1 MIALSHSFSGKPRQ
15 ASMAAYRQLLA
26 ENHVEEILQDVKQNK
41 TLDRKKELPVWL
53 PLAASFK
60 NGTRKAE
67 DAVPSGLFFLD
78 IDEKGLTEALWNKVR
93 EERLIQEFRIVY
105 FAESAGGGTHI
116 WAWRTPG
123 LSIEENIQRLASR
136 LGVSYDSHVTDLA
149 RCCFMVSEQYV
160 RLLDPVVFE
169 PLTEEQRQLYSAS
182 RMIAQ
187 KEEDLNALAQNA
199 LVQNALVQNELVQNA
214 LVQTTPTPPN
224 LGGEEDTP
232 AAESAP
238 TVVMVSPPELG
249 GARGGLNNSHSCT
262 YKDIPYSQIVQA
274 LLWKLGYGDAP
285 AEGERNTALYTMS
298 RYLRFICDFDEQKL
312 FAIIPHWGLPE
323 HEVISTIKSAV
334 ASVRPTDM
342 PSQMKEV
349 LSSLGAAMEV
359 ETEKAED
366 SPIPTVGNELPGILQ
381 DLADHAPGE
390 FKEATLIAAMP
401 MLGTLATGIRARYND
416 GKINSASFIV
426 DIEAP
431 QATGKSFVDD
441 EFALL
446 MDPIIKQDEV
456 EWQKEIAYSLAK
468 KDGQDV
474 ENPCSQIRILE
485 PNIGVSA
492 FLERALYA
500 KGKHLFTYAPEI
512 ETVLKN
518 NKGGAWTEKN
528 DLFRLAYDNKP
539 WGQHRISKDSFSG
552 KVTLYYNMVMCGTPN
567 KCRAFFADAESGL
580 VSRVT
585 PVVLPDMV
593 GAKMPKFKP
602 WTKDEEERVKRQCLC
617 LMDEEGEVD
626 LPLINKALEEW
637 DEEKRQEYL
646 QTLRYSLDVLRRRA
660 ALNGFRA
667 GIIAYLLEGRQE
679 TERAIKF
686 ARWYAERCLHY
697 QLQLYGDKID
707 ALHNG
712 PSPQA
717 SKGNV
722 RYLDALPREFTK
734 EDLVTLRL
742 ANNESPVVKTI
753 TWRWVKEGKIEKI
766 DTNLWRKIG

>member
-1 MIALSHSFSGKPRQ
+1 MANSFSGKPRK

-26 ENHVEEILQDVKQNK
+26 KNHVEEILTDVKQNNN
-41 TLDRKKELPVWL
+41 LDRKKELPVWL
-53 PLAASFK
+53 PLAECFN

-67 DAVPSGLFFLD
+67 DAEASGLYFLD
-78 IDEKGLTEALWNKVR
+78 IDEKGLTDALWKKVR
-93 EERLIQEFRIVY
+93 EENLIEAFRIVY

-123 LSIEENIQRLASR
+123 LSIEEDIQKLASR

-160 RLLDPVVFE
+160 KLLNPIVFE
-169 PLTEEQRQLYSAS
+169 PLTEEQKKLYVQPVVAKV
-182 RMIAQ
+182 AQ
-187 KEEDLNALAQNA
+187 TSVNEECSMVN
-199 LVQNALVQNELVQNA
+199 
-214 LVQTTPTPPN
+214 
-224 LGGEEDTP
+224 GEC
-232 AAESAP
+232 S
-238 TVVMVSPPELG
+238 M
-249 GARGGLNNSHSCT
+249 T
-262 YKDIPYSQIVQA
+262 YKGIAYEKIVQS

-285 AEGERNTALYTMS
+285 AEGERNMALYTMS
-298 RYLRFICDFDEQKL
+298 RYLRFICDFNEQKL
-312 FAIIPHWGLPE
+312 FQILPHWGLSD
-323 HEVISTIKSAV
+323 HEVLSTIKSAV
-334 ASVRPTDM
+334 GSTRPSEM

-349 LSSLGAAMEV
+349 LASLGAAQETSSESVDDAIVTPV
-359 ETEKAED
+359 E
-366 SPIPTVGNELPGILQ
+366 NELPGLLQ
-381 DLADHAPGE
+381 DLSDHAPEE

-401 MLGTLATGIRARYND
+401 MLGTLATGIRAKYRD
-416 GKINSASFIV
+416 GKLNSPSFIV

-431 QATGKSFVDD
+431 QATGKSFVDN
-441 EFALL
+441 EFELL

-468 KDGQDV
+468 KNGEEV

-593 GAKMPKFKP
+593 GAKMPKFKM
-602 WTKDEEERVKRQCLC
+602 WTKDEEEKVKRMCLC
-617 LMDEEGEVD
+617 LMDEEGEVE
-626 LPLINKALEEW
+626 LPLINKAIEDW
-637 DEEKRQEYL
+637 DEGKRQEYL

-667 GIIAYLLEGRQE
+667 GIIAYLLEGHKE

-686 ARWYAERCLHY
+686 ALWYAERCLHY
-697 QLQLYGDKID
+697 QLQIYGDKID

-712 PSPQA
+712 TLSIQA
-717 SKGNV
+717 SKGNI
-722 RYLDALPREFTK
+722 RYLDALPKEFTK
-734 EDLVTLRL
+734 EDFVNLRL
-742 ANNESPVVKTI
+742 GNGESPVVKTI
-753 TWRWVKEGKIEKI
+753 IYRWVKEGKIKKT
-766 DTNLWRKIG
+766 DTNLWQKC

>member
-1 MIALSHSFSGKPRQ
+1 MIQLSNSYSGKPRK

-26 ENHVEEILQDVKQNK
+26 ENHVEDILQDVKQNK
-41 TLDRKKELPVWL
+41 NLSRKKELPVWL
-53 PLAASFK
+53 PLAASFN

-67 DAVPSGLFFLD
+67 DAVPSGLYFLD
-78 IDEKGLTEALWNKVR
+78 IDEKGLTEQLWKKVHD
-93 EERLIQEFRIVY
+93 ENLIEAFRIVY

-123 LSIEENIQRLASR
+123 LSIEEDIQRLASR
-136 LGVSYDSHVTDLA
+136 LGVGYDSHVTDLA

-160 RLLDPVVFE
+160 KLLDTSVFE
-169 PLTEEQRQLYSAS
+169 AS
-182 RMIAQ
+182 PSQADDM
-187 KEEDLNALAQNA
+187 D
-199 LVQNALVQNELVQNA
+199 
-214 LVQTTPTPPN
+214 
-224 LGGEEDTP
+224 
-232 AAESAP
+232 AESS
-238 TVVMVSPPELG
+238 VSISTSPLSEGLG
-249 GARGGLNNSHSCT
+249 EAFSGTFHG
-262 YKDIPYSQIVQA
+262 IPYAQIVQA

-285 AEGERNTALYTMS
+285 AEGERNTALYTLS

-312 FAIIPHWGLPE
+312 FAILPHWGLSD
-323 HEVISTIKSAV
+323 HEVLSTIKSAV
-334 ASVRPTDM
+334 GSVRPAGI
-342 PSQMKEV
+342 PSQMQEV
-349 LSSLGAAMEV
+349 LTSLGAAMKVEV
-359 ETEKAED
+359 EKAEESIIAPVD
-366 SPIPTVGNELPGILQ
+366 DALPGILQ
-381 DLADHAPGE
+381 DLAEHAPEE

-401 MLGTLATGIRARYND
+401 MLGTLATGIRAKYRD
-416 GKINSASFIV
+416 GKMNSASFIV

-431 QATGKSFVDD
+431 QATGKSFVDS
-441 EFALL
+441 EFELL

-456 EWQKEIAYSLAK
+456 EWQKEMAYSLAK
-468 KDGQDV
+468 KNGEEAQ
-474 ENPCSQIRILE
+474 NPCSQIRIIE

-512 ETVLKN
+512 ETVQKN
-518 NKGGAWTEKN
+518 NRGGAWTEKN

-593 GAKMPKFKP
+593 GARMPEFKV

-617 LMDEEGEVD
+617 LMDEEGEVS
-626 LPLINKALEEW
+626 LPLINKAIAEW
-637 DEEKRQEYL
+637 DESKRQEYL

-686 ARWYAERCLHY
+686 AVWYAERCLHY
-697 QLQLYGDKID
+697 QLQIYGDKID

-712 PSPQA
+712 TLSPQA
-717 SKGNV
+717 SKGNM
-722 RYLDALPREFTK
+722 RYLDALPKEFTK
-734 EDLVTLRL
+734 EDLVNLRL

-753 TWRWVKEGKIEKI
+753 IYRWVKEGLIVKI
-766 DTNLWRKIG
+766 DTNLWQKTVG

>member
-1 MIALSHSFSGKPRQ
+1 MISVANSFSGKPRQ

-41 TLDRKKELPVWL
+41 NLDRKKELPVWL
-53 PLAASFK
+53 PLAECFN

-78 IDEKGLTEALWNKVR
+78 IDEKGLTEQLWQKVQD
-93 EERLIQEFRIVY
+93 ENLIEEFRIVY

-123 LSIEENIQRLASR
+123 ISIEEDIQKLASR

-160 RLLDPVVFE
+160 KLLDPIVFE
-169 PLTEEQRQLYSAS
+169 ASPNPL
-182 RMIAQ
+182 Q
-187 KEEDLNALAQNA
+187 KEGANKEADHPLLLEGA
-199 LVQNALVQNELVQNA
+199 
-214 LVQTTPTPPN
+214 
-224 LGGEEDTP
+224 GGG
-232 AAESAP
+232 S
-238 TVVMVSPPELG
+238 
-249 GARGGLNNSHSCT
+249 
-262 YKDIPYSQIVQA
+262 YKDIPYEKIVQA

-312 FAIIPHWGLPE
+312 FTILPHWGLSD
-323 HEVISTIKSAV
+323 HEVITTIKSAV
-334 ASVRPTDM
+334 SSVRPAGI
-342 PSQMKEV
+342 PSQMNEV
-349 LSSLGAAMEV
+349 LSTLGAAIEAGT
-359 ETEKAED
+359 ETTDD
-366 SPIPTVGNELPGILQ
+366 SLITPVDAELPGILQ
-381 DLADHAPGE
+381 DLSDHAPEE
-390 FKEATLIAAMP
+390 FREATLMAAMP
-401 MLGTLATGIRARYND
+401 MLGTLATGIRAKYRD
-416 GKINSASFIV
+416 GKLNSASFIV

-431 QATGKSFVDD
+431 QATGKSFVDS
-441 EFALL
+441 EFELL

-474 ENPCSQIRILE
+474 ENPCSQIRIIE

-593 GAKMPKFKP
+593 GAKMPQFKA
-602 WTKDEEERVKRQCLC
+602 WSQEDEEKVKRQCLC

-626 LPLINKALEEW
+626 LPLINKAIEEW
-637 DEEKRQEYL
+637 DEGKRQEYL
-646 QTLRYSLDVLRRRA
+646 QTLRYSLDVFRRRA

-686 ARWYAERCLHY
+686 AIWYAERCLHY
-697 QLQLYGDKID
+697 QLQIYGDKID

-712 PSPQA
+712 TLSTQA
-717 SKGNV
+717 SKGNI
-722 RYLDALPREFTK
+722 RYLDALPKEFTK
-734 EDLVTLRL
+734 EDLVNLRL

-753 TWRWVKEGKIEKI
+753 IYRWMKENLIVKIN
-766 DTNLWRKIG
+766 TNLWQKIQ

>member
-1 MIALSHSFSGKPRQ
+1 MVQIATSFSGKPRQ

-41 TLDRKKELPVWL
+41 NLDRKKELPVWL

-93 EERLIQEFRIVY
+93 EENLIQEFRIVY

-123 LSIEENIQRLASR
+123 LSIEEDIQRLASR

-160 RLLDPVVFE
+160 KLLDPVVFM
-169 PLTEEQRQLYSAS
+169 TS
-182 RMIAQ
+182 
-187 KEEDLNALAQNA
+187 
-199 LVQNALVQNELVQNA
+199 
-214 LVQTTPTPPN
+214 PN
-224 LGGEEDTP
+224 PSEGGECLPESVEHTELFLP
-232 AAESAP
+232 ARPSSPLGRSGE
-238 TVVMVSPPELG
+238 VSGRSGEV
-249 GARGGLNNSHSCT
+249 

-312 FAIIPHWGLPE
+312 FAIVPHWGLSD

-334 ASVRPTDM
+334 SSVRPTDM

-349 LSSLGAAMEV
+349 LSSLGAAKEV

-366 SPIPTVGNELPGILQ
+366 SPIPPVDNELPGILQ
-381 DLADHAPGE
+381 DLADHAPEE

-456 EWQKEIAYSLAK
+456 EWQKEIAYSLTK
-468 KDGQDV
+468 KNGKEV

-585 PVVLPDMV
+585 PVVLPDMM

-602 WTKDEEERVKRQCLC
+602 WTKEDEERVKRQCLC

-667 GIIAYLLEGRQE
+667 GMIAYLLEGRQE

-712 PSPQA
+712 ALSTQA
-717 SKGNV
+717 AKGNI
-722 RYLDALPREFTK
+722 RYLDALPKEFTK
-734 EDLVTLRL
+734 EDLVALRL
-742 ANNESPVVKTI
+742 ANNESPIVKTI
-753 TWRWVKEGKIEKI
+753 ICRWVKEGLIEKI
-766 DTNLWRKIG
+766 GTNLWRKIG

>member
-1 MIALSHSFSGKPRQ
+1 MIMLASSFSGKPRQ

-26 ENHVEEILQDVKQNK
+26 ENHVEEVLQDVKQNNN
-41 TLDRKKELPVWL
+41 LDRKKSLPVWL
-53 PLAASFK
+53 PLAECFI

-67 DAVPSGLFFLD
+67 DAQPSGLYFLD
-78 IDEKGLTEALWNKVR
+78 IDEKGLTEALWKKVQ
-93 EERLIQEFRIVY
+93 EENLIEEFRIVY

-123 LSIEENIQRLASR
+123 ISIEEDIQKLASR

-160 RLLDPVVFE
+160 KLLDPVVFE
-169 PLTEEQRQLYSAS
+169 PLSEEQKKLY
-182 RMIAQ
+182 AQ
-187 KEEDLNALAQNA
+187 PIINKVERKEECSMVRSAL
-199 LVQNALVQNELVQNA
+199 
-214 LVQTTPTPPN
+214 P
-224 LGGEEDTP
+224 LGSSKNGEC
-232 AAESAP
+232 S
-238 TVVMVSPPELG
+238 MS
-249 GARGGLNNSHSCT
+249 
-262 YKDIPYSQIVQA
+262 YKGIPYEKIVQA

-285 AEGERNTALYTMS
+285 AEGERNMALYTMS
-298 RYLRFICDFDEQKL
+298 RYMRFVCDFDEQKL
-312 FAIIPHWGLPE
+312 FQILPHWGLSD
-323 HEVISTIKSAV
+323 HEVIATIKSAV
-334 ASVRPTDM
+334 GSTRPAEM

-349 LSSLGAAMEV
+349 LTFLGAAGENA
-359 ETEKAED
+359 TED
-366 SPIPTVGNELPGILQ
+366 SDEALAPPVNQELPGILQ
-381 DLADHAPGE
+381 TLSDHAPEE

-401 MLGTLATGIRARYND
+401 MLGTLATGIRARYRD
-416 GKINSASFIV
+416 GKLNSPSFIV

-441 EFALL
+441 EFELL

-456 EWQKEIAYSLAK
+456 EWQKEIEYSLAN

-474 ENPCSQIRILE
+474 ENPCSNIRIIE

-585 PVVLPDMV
+585 PVVLPDMT
-593 GAKMPKFKP
+593 GAKMPEFKA
-602 WTKDEEERVKRQCLC
+602 WTKEEEEQVKRQCLC
-617 LMDEEGEVD
+617 LMDEEGEVS
-626 LPLINKALEEW
+626 LPLINKAIEEW
-637 DEEKRQEYL
+637 DEGKRQEYL

-686 ARWYAERCLHY
+686 ALWYAERCLHY
-697 QLQLYGDKID
+697 QLQIYGDKID
-707 ALHNG
+707 ALNNKL
-712 PSPQA
+712 SPQA
-717 SKGNV
+717 AKGNF
-722 RYLDALPREFTK
+722 RYLEALPKEFTK
-734 EDLVTLRL
+734 EDLVNLRL

-753 TWRWVKEGKIEKI
+753 IYRWVKEQMVEKI
-766 DTNLWRKIG
+766 GTNLWRKI

>member
-1 MIALSHSFSGKPRQ
+1 MIQLAHLFSGKPRK
-15 ASMAAYRQLLA
+15 ASIAAYRQLLA
-26 ENHVEEILQDVKQNK
+26 KNHVDEILLDVKQNK
-41 TLDRKKELPVWL
+41 NLDRKKELPVWL
-53 PLAASFK
+53 PLAECFN

-78 IDEKGLTEALWNKVR
+78 IDEKGLTDQLWQKVQD
-93 EERLIQEFRIVY
+93 ENLIEEFRIVY

-116 WAWRTPG
+116 WAWQTPG
-123 LSIEENIQRLASR
+123 LSIEEDIQKLASR

-160 RLLDPVVFE
+160 KLLDPVVFE
-169 PLTEEQRQLYSAS
+169 PLTEEQKKMYATEVAVGGDLKSPTQNS
-182 RMIAQ
+182 RITNSSKQ
-187 KEEDLNALAQNA
+187 ESSPLTTNPSPLN
-199 LVQNALVQNELVQNA
+199 
-214 LVQTTPTPPN
+214 
-224 LGGEEDTP
+224 
-232 AAESAP
+232 
-238 TVVMVSPPELG
+238 
-249 GARGGLNNSHSCT
+249 
-262 YKDIPYSQIVQA
+262 YKGIPYENIVQA

-285 AEGERNTALYTMS
+285 AQGERNMALYTMS
-298 RYLRFICDFDEQKL
+298 RYMRFICDFDEQRL
-312 FAIIPHWGLPE
+312 FTILPHWGLSD
-323 HEVISTIKSAV
+323 HEVLSTIKSAV
-334 ASVRPTDM
+334 GSTRPAGI
-342 PSQMKEV
+342 PSMMNEV
-349 LSSLGAAMEV
+349 LSSLGAAIETGTETIDDSMVSPV
-359 ETEKAED
+359 EA
-366 SPIPTVGNELPGILQ
+366 ELPGILQ
-381 DLADHAPGE
+381 DLSDHAPEE
-390 FKEATLIAAMP
+390 FREATLMAAMP
-401 MLGTLATGIRARYND
+401 MLGTLATSIRAKYRD
-416 GKINSASFIV
+416 GKLNSPSFIV

-431 QATGKSFVDD
+431 QATGKSFVDA
-441 EFALL
+441 EFELL

-456 EWQKEIAYSLAK
+456 EWQKEIEYSLAK
-468 KDGQDV
+468 KDGQEV
-474 ENPCSQIRILE
+474 ENPCAQIRIIE

-593 GAKMPKFKP
+593 GARMPQFKA
-602 WTKDEEERVKRQCLC
+602 WSQEDEEKVKRQCLC

-626 LPLINKALEEW
+626 LPLINKAIEEW
-637 DEEKRQEYL
+637 DEGKRQEYL

-686 ARWYAERCLHY
+686 AVWYAERCLHY
-697 QLQLYGDKID
+697 QLLLYGAKID
-707 ALHNG
+707 ALHDNAV
-712 PSPQA
+712 SPQV
-717 SKGNV
+717 SKGNI
-722 RYLDALPREFTK
+722 RYLDALPKEFTK
-734 EDLVTLRL
+734 EDLVNLRL

-753 TWRWVKEGKIEKI
+753 ICRWVKEGLIVKIGA
-766 DTNLWRKIG
+766 NLWQKIQ

>member
-1 MIALSHSFSGKPRQ
+1 MVQMSNSFSGKPRK

-26 ENHVEEILQDVKQNK
+26 ENHVEEILTDVKQNK
-41 TLDRKKELPVWL
+41 NLDRKKELPVWL
-53 PLAASFK
+53 PLAQSFN

-78 IDEKGLTEALWNKVR
+78 IDEKGLTEQLWQKVQD
-93 EERLIQEFRIVY
+93 ENLIQEFRIVY

-123 LSIEENIQRLASR
+123 LSIEENIQKLASR

-160 RLLDPVVFE
+160 KLLDPVVFE
-169 PLTEEQRQLYSAS
+169 PLADEQQKLYA
-182 RMIAQ
+182 
-187 KEEDLNALAQNA
+187 NG
-199 LVQNALVQNELVQNA
+199 EL
-214 LVQTTPTPPN
+214 
-224 LGGEEDTP
+224 
-232 AAESAP
+232 AAEKSQLSIINSPLGSAASLREEFS
-238 TVVMVSPPELG
+238 T
-249 GARGGLNNSHSCT
+249 LN
-262 YKDIPYSQIVQA
+262 YKGIPYEKIVQSM
-274 LLWKLGYGDAP
+274 LWKLGYGDAP
-285 AEGERNTALYTMS
+285 AEGERNMALYTMC

-312 FAIIPHWGLPE
+312 FAILPHWGLSD
-323 HEVISTIKSAV
+323 HEVMSTIKSAV
-334 ASVRPTDM
+334 GSTRPAGI
-342 PSQMKEV
+342 PSQMNEV
-349 LSSLGAAMEV
+349 LSMLGAATEAGSETADDSLVVPV
-359 ETEKAED
+359 EK
-366 SPIPTVGNELPGILQ
+366 ELPGILQ
-381 DLADHAPGE
+381 DLSDHAPEE

-401 MLGTLATGIRARYND
+401 MLGTLATGIRAKYRD
-416 GKINSASFIV
+416 GKLNSPSFIV

-431 QATGKSFVDD
+431 QATGKSFVDN
-441 EFALL
+441 EFELL

-456 EWQKEIAYSLAK
+456 EWQKEIEYSLAK
-468 KDGQDV
+468 KDGQEV

-585 PVVLPDMV
+585 PVILPDMV
-593 GAKMPKFKP
+593 GAKMPQFKV
-602 WTKDEEERVKRQCLC
+602 WSQDEIEKVKRQCLC
-617 LMDEEGEVD
+617 LMDEEGEVS
-626 LPLINKALEEW
+626 LPLINKAIEEW
-637 DEEKRQEYL
+637 DESKRQEYL
-646 QTLRYSLDVLRRRA
+646 QTLRYSIDVFRRRA

-686 ARWYAERCLHY
+686 AVWYAERCFQY
-697 QLQLYGDKID
+697 QLQIYGNKVD
-707 ALHNG
+707 ALHDG
-712 PSPQA
+712 ALSPQA
-717 SKGNV
+717 SKGNI
-722 RYLDALPREFTK
+722 RYLDLLPKEFTK
-734 EDLVTLRL
+734 EDLVNLRL
-742 ANNESPVVKTI
+742 ANHESPVVKTI
-753 TWRWVKEGKIEKI
+753 ICRWVKEDLIKKI
-766 DTNLWRKIG
+766 DSNLWQKLQ

>member
-1 MIALSHSFSGKPRQ
+1 MVCMSNSFSGKPRQ

-26 ENHVEEILQDVKQNK
+26 ENHVEEILTDVKQNK
-41 TLDRKKELPVWL
+41 NLDRKKELPVWL
-53 PLAASFK
+53 PLAECFI
-60 NGTRKAE
+60 NGARKAE
-67 DAVPSGLFFLD
+67 DAVASGLYFLD
-78 IDEKGLTEALWNKVR
+78 IDEKGLTEQLWNKVR
-93 EERLIQEFRIVY
+93 EENLIEEFRIVY

-123 LSIEENIQRLASR
+123 LSIEEDIQKLASR
-136 LGVSYDSHVTDLA
+136 LDVSYDSHVTDLA

-160 RLLDPVVFE
+160 KLLDPVVFE
-169 PLTEEQRQLYSAS
+169 PLTEEQKKLYATNAPVPVPAKAE
-182 RMIAQ
+182 MENNPNYKGIAYE
-187 KEEDLNALAQNA
+187 K
-199 LVQNALVQNELVQNA
+199 
-214 LVQTTPTPPN
+214 
-224 LGGEEDTP
+224 
-232 AAESAP
+232 
-238 TVVMVSPPELG
+238 
-249 GARGGLNNSHSCT
+249 
-262 YKDIPYSQIVQA
+262 IVQA

-285 AEGERNTALYTMS
+285 ADGERNTALYTMS
-298 RYLRFICDFDEQKL
+298 RYLRFICDFNEQKL
-312 FAIIPHWGLPE
+312 FQILPHWGLSD

-334 ASVRPTDM
+334 GSIRPTDM

-349 LSSLGAAMEV
+349 LASLGAAMESAV
-359 ETEKAED
+359 EDADESLVAPVD
-366 SPIPTVGNELPGILQ
+366 NELPGILQ
-381 DLADHAPGE
+381 DLADHAPEE

-401 MLGTLATGIRARYND
+401 MLGTLATGIRARYRD
-416 GKINSASFIV
+416 GKMNSTSFIV

-431 QATGKSFVDD
+431 QATGKSFVDN
-441 EFALL
+441 EFELL

-468 KDGQDV
+468 KDGQEV
-474 ENPCSQIRILE
+474 QNPCAQIRILE

-593 GAKMPKFKP
+593 GAKMPEFKP
-602 WTKDEEERVKRQCLC
+602 WTKDEEEKVKRQCLC

-626 LPLINKALEEW
+626 LPLINKAIEEW
-637 DEEKRQEYL
+637 DESKRQEYL

-667 GIIAYLLEGRQE
+667 GLIAYLLEGRQE

-686 ARWYAERCLHY
+686 ALWYAERCLYY
-697 QLQLYGDKID
+697 QLQIYGNKID

-712 PSPQA
+712 QLSPQA
-717 SKGNV
+717 SKGNI
-722 RYLDALPREFTK
+722 RYLDALPEEFTK

-742 ANNESPVVKTI
+742 SNNESPIVKTI
-753 TWRWVKEGKIEKI
+753 ICRWVKEGQIKKIG
-766 DTNLWRKIG
+766 TNLWQKCS

>member
-1 MIALSHSFSGKPRQ
+1 MIQLSNSYSGKPRK

-41 TLDRKKELPVWL
+41 NLSRKKELPVWL
-53 PLAASFK
+53 PLAASFN

-67 DAVPSGLFFLD
+67 DAVPSGLYFLD
-78 IDEKGLTEALWNKVR
+78 IDEKGLTEQLWKKVHD
-93 EERLIQEFRIVY
+93 ENLIEAFRIVY

-123 LSIEENIQRLASR
+123 LSIEEDIQRLASR
-136 LGVSYDSHVTDLA
+136 LGVGYDSHVTDLA

-160 RLLDPVVFE
+160 KLLDTSVFE
-169 PLTEEQRQLYSAS
+169 AS
-182 RMIAQ
+182 PSQADDM
-187 KEEDLNALAQNA
+187 D
-199 LVQNALVQNELVQNA
+199 
-214 LVQTTPTPPN
+214 
-224 LGGEEDTP
+224 
-232 AAESAP
+232 AESS
-238 TVVMVSPPELG
+238 VSISTFPPSEGLG
-249 GARGGLNNSHSCT
+249 EAFSGTFHG
-262 YKDIPYSQIVQA
+262 IPYAQIVQA

-285 AEGERNTALYTMS
+285 AEGERNTALYTLS

-312 FAIIPHWGLPE
+312 FAILPHWGLSD
-323 HEVISTIKSAV
+323 HEVLSTIKSAV
-334 ASVRPTDM
+334 GSVRPAGI
-342 PSQMKEV
+342 PSQMQEV
-349 LSSLGAAMEV
+349 LTSLGAALKVEV
-359 ETEKAED
+359 EKAEESIIAPVD
-366 SPIPTVGNELPGILQ
+366 DALPGILQ
-381 DLADHAPGE
+381 DLAEHAPEE

-401 MLGTLATGIRARYND
+401 MLGTLATGIRAKYRD
-416 GKINSASFIV
+416 GKMNSASFIV

-431 QATGKSFVDD
+431 QATGKSFVDS
-441 EFALL
+441 EFELL
-446 MDPIIKQDEV
+446 MDPIFKQDEV
-456 EWQKEIAYSLAK
+456 EWQKEMAYSLAK
-468 KDGQDV
+468 KNGEEAQ
-474 ENPCSQIRILE
+474 NPCSQIRIIE

-512 ETVLKN
+512 ETVQKN
-518 NKGGAWTEKN
+518 NRGGAWTEKN

-593 GAKMPKFKP
+593 GARMPEFKA

-617 LMDEEGEVD
+617 LMDEEGEVS
-626 LPLINKALEEW
+626 LPLINKAIAEW
-637 DEEKRQEYL
+637 DESKRQEYL

-686 ARWYAERCLHY
+686 ALWYAERCLHY
-697 QLQLYGDKID
+697 QLQIYGDKID

-712 PSPQA
+712 TLSPQV
-717 SKGNV
+717 SKGNI
-722 RYLDALPREFTK
+722 RYLDALPKEFTK
-734 EDLVTLRL
+734 EDLVNLRL

-753 TWRWVKEGKIEKI
+753 IYRWVKEGLIVKI
-766 DTNLWRKIG
+766 DTNLWQKTVG

>member
-1 MIALSHSFSGKPRQ
+1 MVFTFFTPSFAAVMIQFASSFSGKPRK

-41 TLDRKKELPVWL
+41 NLDRKKSLPVWL
-53 PLAASFK
+53 PLAASFNK
-60 NGTRKAE
+60 GTRKAE

-78 IDEKGLTEALWNKVR
+78 IDEKGLTEQLWKKVQD
-93 EERLIQEFRIVY
+93 ENLIAECHIVY

-116 WAWRTPG
+116 WAWRTQG
-123 LSIEENIQRLASR
+123 ATIEEDIQRLASR
-136 LGVSYDSHVTDLA
+136 LGVPYDPHVTDLS

-160 RLLDPVVFE
+160 KLLDPVVFE
-169 PLTEEQRQLYSAS
+169 ESEWKEEVKSESSMLLEEQSGKTERS
-182 RMIAQ
+182 
-187 KEEDLNALAQNA
+187 
-199 LVQNALVQNELVQNA
+199 V
-214 LVQTTPTPPN
+214 
-224 LGGEEDTP
+224 
-232 AAESAP
+232 ESS
-238 TVVMVSPPELG
+238 MFKDQSSM
-249 GARGGLNNSHSCT
+249 N
-262 YKDIPYSQIVQA
+262 YKDIPYEKIVQG
-274 LLWKLGYGDAP
+274 LLWRLGYGDAP
-285 AEGERNTALYTMS
+285 AEGERNMALYTMS
-298 RYLRFICDFDEQKL
+298 RYLRFICDFNEQKL
-312 FAIIPHWGLPE
+312 FAILPHWGLSE
-323 HEVISTIKSAV
+323 HEVQTTIKSAV
-334 ASVRPTDM
+334 GSTRPAEIPSLMKGVLVSLEAGNENVVEGEELSVTPVD
-342 PSQMKEV
+342 
-349 LSSLGAAMEV
+349 
-359 ETEKAED
+359 
-366 SPIPTVGNELPGILQ
+366 NELPGILQ
-381 DLADHAPGE
+381 DLADHAPDE
-390 FKEATLIAAMP
+390 FREATLMAAMP
-401 MLGTLATGIRARYND
+401 MLGTLATGIRAKYRD
-416 GKINSASFIV
+416 GKLNSPSFIV

-431 QATGKSFVDD
+431 QATGKSFVDS

-456 EWQKEIAYSLAK
+456 EWQKEIEYSLAK
-468 KDGQDV
+468 KNGQDV

-593 GAKMPKFKP
+593 GARMPHFKT
-602 WTKDEEERVKRQCLC
+602 WTKEEEERVKRQCLC
-617 LMDEEGEVD
+617 MMDEEGEVD
-626 LPLINKALEEW
+626 LPLINKAIEEW
-637 DEEKRQEYL
+637 DEGKRQEYL
-646 QTLRYSLDVLRRRA
+646 QTLRYSLDVFRRRA

-686 ARWYAERCLHY
+686 AVWYAERCLHY
-697 QLQLYGDKID
+697 QLQIYGDKID

-712 PSPQA
+712 MLTTQA
-717 SKGNV
+717 AKGNI
-722 RYLDALPREFTK
+722 RYLDALPKEFTK
-734 EDLVTLRL
+734 EDLISLRMS
-742 ANNESPVVKTI
+742 NGESSAVKMVI
-753 TWRWVKEGKIEKI
+753 SRWKQEGLIQKTG
-766 DTNLWRKIG
+766 TNLWKKCA

>member
-1 MIALSHSFSGKPRQ
+1 MIQLAQSFSGKPRK

-26 ENHVEEILQDVKQNK
+26 KNHVEEILQDVKQNK
-41 TLDRKKELPVWL
+41 NMNRKKELPVWL
-53 PLAASFK
+53 PLAQCFN
-60 NGTRKAE
+60 NGSRKAE

-78 IDEKGLTEALWNKVR
+78 IDEKGLTEQLWQKVQD
-93 EERLIQEFRIVY
+93 ENLIEEFRIVY

-123 LSIEENIQRLASR
+123 STIEEDIQKLASR

-160 RLLDPVVFE
+160 KLLDSVVFE
-169 PLTEEQRQLYSAS
+169 DIDHSPLTIDHSA
-182 RMIAQ
+182 AQ
-187 KEEDLNALAQNA
+187 KEVSEESEDKTEVSTLNSKLSTFN
-199 LVQNALVQNELVQNA
+199 
-214 LVQTTPTPPN
+214 
-224 LGGEEDTP
+224 
-232 AAESAP
+232 
-238 TVVMVSPPELG
+238 
-249 GARGGLNNSHSCT
+249 
-262 YKDIPYSQIVQA
+262 YKGIPYENIVQA

-285 AEGERNTALYTMS
+285 AEGERNMALYTMS

-312 FAIIPHWGLPE
+312 FAILPHWGLSD
-323 HEVISTIKSAV
+323 HEVLSTIKSAV
-334 ASVRPTDM
+334 GSTRPAGI
-342 PSQMKEV
+342 PSMMHEV
-349 LSSLGAAMEV
+349 LSSLGAAIEAGSAEAE
-359 ETEKAED
+359 ET
-366 SPIPTVGNELPGILQ
+366 TVVPVDNELPGILQ
-381 DLADHAPGE
+381 DLSDHAPEE
-390 FKEATLIAAMP
+390 FREATLIAAMP
-401 MLGTLATGIRARYND
+401 MLGTLATGIRAKYRD
-416 GKINSASFIV
+416 GKLNSPSFIV

-431 QATGKSFVDD
+431 QATGKSFVDN
-441 EFALL
+441 EFELL

-468 KDGQDV
+468 KDGEEV
-474 ENPCSQIRILE
+474 ENPCAQIRIIE

-585 PVVLPDMV
+585 PVILPDMV
-593 GAKMPKFKP
+593 GAKMPEFKA
-602 WTKDEEERVKRQCLC
+602 WSQEGEEKVKRQCLC

-626 LPLINKALEEW
+626 LPLINKAIEEW
-637 DEEKRQEYL
+637 DEGKRQEYL

-679 TERAIKF
+679 TERTIKF
-686 ARWYAERCLHY
+686 ALWYAERCLHY

-707 ALHNG
+707 ALHNNTL
-712 PSPQA
+712 SPQT
-717 SKGNV
+717 SKSNIH
-722 RYLDALPREFTK
+722 YLDALPKEFTK
-734 EDLVTLRL
+734 EDLVNLRL
-742 ANNESPVVKTI
+742 SNNESPVVKTI
-753 TWRWVKEGKIEKI
+753 IYRWVKEGLVVKTN
-766 DTNLWRKIG
+766 TNLWQKIQ

>member
-1 MIALSHSFSGKPRQ
+1 MASSFSGKPRQ

-26 ENHVEEILQDVKQNK
+26 ENHVEEILTDVKQNK
-41 TLDRKKELPVWL
+41 NLDRKKELPVWL
-53 PLAASFK
+53 PLAECFT

-78 IDEKGLTEALWNKVR
+78 IDEKGLTEALWKKVQD
-93 EERLIQEFRIVY
+93 ENLIEEFRIVY

-123 LSIEENIQRLASR
+123 LSIEENIQKLASR

-160 RLLDPVVFE
+160 KLLDPVVFE
-169 PLTEEQRQLYSAS
+169 PLTEEQKEMYAS
-182 RMIAQ
+182 DDSSRTTNSDEQ
-187 KEEDLNALAQNA
+187 KCSMFNVECSMN
-199 LVQNALVQNELVQNA
+199 
-214 LVQTTPTPPN
+214 
-224 LGGEEDTP
+224 
-232 AAESAP
+232 
-238 TVVMVSPPELG
+238 
-249 GARGGLNNSHSCT
+249 
-262 YKDIPYSQIVQA
+262 YKGIPYEKIVQSM
-274 LLWKLGYGDAP
+274 LWKLGYGDAP
-285 AEGERNTALYTMS
+285 AEGERNMALYTMC

-312 FAIIPHWGLPE
+312 FAILPHWGLSD
-323 HEVISTIKSAV
+323 HEVMSTIKSAV
-334 ASVRPTDM
+334 SSTRPAGI
-342 PSQMKEV
+342 PSQMNEV
-349 LSSLGAAMEV
+349 LSMLGAATEAGS
-359 ETEKAED
+359 ETADD
-366 SPIPTVGNELPGILQ
+366 SLVVPVNKELPGILQ
-381 DLADHAPGE
+381 DLSDHAPEE

-401 MLGTLATGIRARYND
+401 MLGTLATGIRAKYRD
-416 GKINSASFIV
+416 GKLNSPSFIV

-431 QATGKSFVDD
+431 QATGKSFVDN
-441 EFALL
+441 EFELL

-456 EWQKEIAYSLAK
+456 EWQKEIEYSLAK
-468 KDGQDV
+468 KDGQEV

-585 PVVLPDMV
+585 PVILPDMV
-593 GAKMPKFKP
+593 GAKMPQFKA
-602 WTKDEEERVKRQCLC
+602 WSQDEIEKVKRQCLC
-617 LMDEEGEVD
+617 LMDEEGEVS
-626 LPLINKALEEW
+626 LPLINKVIEEW
-637 DEEKRQEYL
+637 DESKRQEYL
-646 QTLRYSLDVLRRRA
+646 QTLRYSIDVFRRRA

-686 ARWYAERCLHY
+686 AVWYAERCFQY
-697 QLQLYGDKID
+697 QLQIYGNKVD
-707 ALHNG
+707 ALHDSAL
-712 PSPQA
+712 SPQA
-717 SKGNV
+717 SKGNI
-722 RYLDALPREFTK
+722 RYLDVLPKEFTK
-734 EDLVTLRL
+734 EDLVNLRL
-742 ANNESPVVKTI
+742 ANHESPVVKTI
-753 TWRWVKEGKIEKI
+753 IYRWVKEDLIKKI
-766 DTNLWRKIG
+766 DSNLWQKLQ

>member
-1 MIALSHSFSGKPRQ
+1 MHFFWELSHFEGATSLARFAAAMINMASSFSGKPRK

-26 ENHVEEILQDVKQNK
+26 ENHVEEILTDVKQNK
-41 TLDRKKELPVWL
+41 NVERKKELPVWL
-53 PLAASFK
+53 PLAQSFN

-78 IDEKGLTEALWNKVR
+78 IDEKGLTEQLWQKVQD
-93 EERLIQEFRIVY
+93 ENLIQEFRIVY

-123 LSIEENIQRLASR
+123 LSIEENIQKLASR

-160 RLLDPVVFE
+160 KLLDPVVFE
-169 PLTEEQRQLYSAS
+169 PLTEEQKEMYAS
-182 RMIAQ
+182 DDSSRTTNSDEQ
-187 KEEDLNALAQNA
+187 KCSMFNVECSMN
-199 LVQNALVQNELVQNA
+199 
-214 LVQTTPTPPN
+214 
-224 LGGEEDTP
+224 
-232 AAESAP
+232 
-238 TVVMVSPPELG
+238 
-249 GARGGLNNSHSCT
+249 
-262 YKDIPYSQIVQA
+262 YKGIPYEKIVQSM
-274 LLWKLGYGDAP
+274 LWKLGYGDAP
-285 AEGERNTALYTMS
+285 AEGERNMALYTMC

-312 FAIIPHWGLPE
+312 FSILPHWGLSD
-323 HEVISTIKSAV
+323 HEVMSTIKSAV
-334 ASVRPTDM
+334 GSTRPAGI
-342 PSQMKEV
+342 PSQMNEV
-349 LSSLGAAMEV
+349 LSMLGAAT
-359 ETEKAED
+359 ETGSESADD
-366 SPIPTVGNELPGILQ
+366 SLVVPVNKELPGILQ
-381 DLADHAPGE
+381 DLSDHAPEE

-401 MLGTLATGIRARYND
+401 MLGALATGIRAKYRD
-416 GKINSASFIV
+416 GKLNSPSFIV

-431 QATGKSFVDD
+431 QATGKSFVDN
-441 EFALL
+441 EFELL

-456 EWQKEIAYSLAK
+456 EWQKEIEYSLAK
-468 KDGQDV
+468 KDGQEV

-585 PVVLPDMV
+585 PVILPDMV
-593 GAKMPKFKP
+593 GAKMPQFKA
-602 WTKDEEERVKRQCLC
+602 WSQDEIEKVKRQCLC
-617 LMDEEGEVD
+617 LMDEEGEVS
-626 LPLINKALEEW
+626 LPLINKAIEEW
-637 DEEKRQEYL
+637 DESKRQEYL
-646 QTLRYSLDVLRRRA
+646 QTLRYSIDVFRRRA

-686 ARWYAERCLHY
+686 AVWYAERCFQY
-697 QLQLYGDKID
+697 QLQIYGNKID
-707 ALHNG
+707 ALHDG
-712 PSPQA
+712 MLSPQA
-717 SKGNV
+717 SKGNI
-722 RYLDALPREFTK
+722 RYLDALPKEFTK
-734 EDLVTLRL
+734 EDLVNLRL
-742 ANNESPVVKTI
+742 ANHESPVVKTI
-753 TWRWVKEGKIEKI
+753 ICRWVKEDLIKKI
-766 DTNLWRKIG
+766 DTNLWQKLPS

>member
-1 MIALSHSFSGKPRQ
+1 
-15 ASMAAYRQLLA
+15 MAAYRQLLA
-26 ENHVEEILQDVKQNK
+26 KNHVEEILQDVKQNNR
-41 TLDRKKELPVWL
+41 LDRKKELPVWL
-53 PLAASFK
+53 PLAQSFN

-67 DAVPSGLFFLD
+67 DAVPSGLFYLD
-78 IDEKGLTEALWNKVR
+78 IDEKGLTEQLWQKVQDENLI
-93 EERLIQEFRIVY
+93 EEYRIVY

-123 LSIEENIQRLASR
+123 ATIEEDIQKLASR

-149 RCCFMVSEQYV
+149 RCCFMVSEKYV
-160 RLLDPVVFE
+160 KLLDPIVFE
-169 PLTEEQRQLYSAS
+169 EQPSSPKLGDNRGLNEESPLTEKNENGSETCSAP
-182 RMIAQ
+182 Q
-187 KEEDLNALAQNA
+187 
-199 LVQNALVQNELVQNA
+199 
-214 LVQTTPTPPN
+214 PPN
-224 LGGEEDTP
+224 LGG
-232 AAESAP
+232 S
-238 TVVMVSPPELG
+238 
-249 GARGGLNNSHSCT
+249 N
-262 YKDIPYSQIVQA
+262 YKGIPYENIVQA

-285 AEGERNTALYTMS
+285 AEGERNMALYTMS
-298 RYLRFICDFDEQKL
+298 RYMRFICDFDEQKL
-312 FAIIPHWGLPE
+312 FTILPHWGLSD
-323 HEVISTIKSAV
+323 HEVQSTIKSAV
-334 ASVRPTDM
+334 GSTRPAGI
-342 PSQMKEV
+342 PSMMNEV
-349 LSSLGAAMEV
+349 LSSLGAASEAGS
-359 ETEKAED
+359 AESD
-366 SPIPTVGNELPGILQ
+366 ESTVAPVDTELPGILQ
-381 DLADHAPGE
+381 DLSDHAPEE
-390 FKEATLIAAMP
+390 FREATLMAAMP
-401 MLGTLATGIRARYND
+401 MLGTLATGIRAKYRD
-416 GKINSASFIV
+416 GKLNSPSFIV

-431 QATGKSFVDD
+431 QATGKSFVDA
-441 EFALL
+441 EFELL

-456 EWQKEIAYSLAK
+456 EWQKEIEYSLAK
-468 KDGQDV
+468 KNGEEV
-474 ENPCSQIRILE
+474 ENPCAQIRIIE

-593 GAKMPKFKP
+593 GARMPQFKA
-602 WTKDEEERVKRQCLC
+602 WSQEDEEKVKRQCLC

-626 LPLINKALEEW
+626 LPLINKAIEEW
-637 DEEKRQEYL
+637 DEGKRQEYL

-686 ARWYAERCLHY
+686 AVWYAERCLHY
-697 QLQLYGDKID
+697 QLQLYGNKID
-707 ALHNG
+707 ALHDNAV
-712 PSPQA
+712 SPQV
-717 SKGNV
+717 SKGNI
-722 RYLDALPREFTK
+722 RYLDALPKEFTK
-734 EDLVTLRL
+734 EDLVNLRL

-753 TWRWVKEGKIEKI
+753 ICRWVKEALIVKTGA
-766 DTNLWRKIG
+766 NLWQKIL

>member
-1 MIALSHSFSGKPRQ
+1 MIQLAHLFSGKPRK

-26 ENHVEEILQDVKQNK
+26 KNHVEEILQDVKQNK
-41 TLDRKKELPVWL
+41 NLDRKKELPVWL
-53 PLAASFK
+53 PLAQCFN

-78 IDEKGLTEALWNKVR
+78 IDEKGLTEQLWQKVQD
-93 EERLIQEFRIVY
+93 ENLIEEFRIVY

-123 LSIEENIQRLASR
+123 STIEEDIQKLASR

-160 RLLDPVVFE
+160 KLLDPIVFE
-169 PLTEEQRQLYSAS
+169 PLTEEQKKMYATEV
-182 RMIAQ
+182 AVG
-187 KEEDLNALAQNA
+187 EDS
-199 LVQNALVQNELVQNA
+199 
-214 LVQTTPTPPN
+214 
-224 LGGEEDTP
+224 D
-232 AAESAP
+232 SS
-238 TVVMVSPPELG
+238 MVNGQCSMFNG
-249 GARGGLNNSHSCT
+249 QCSMN
-262 YKDIPYSQIVQA
+262 YKGIPYENIVQA

-285 AEGERNTALYTMS
+285 AEGERNMALYTMS
-298 RYLRFICDFDEQKL
+298 RYLRFICDFDEQRL
-312 FAIIPHWGLPE
+312 FTILPHWGLSD
-323 HEVISTIKSAV
+323 HEVLSTIKSAV
-334 ASVRPTDM
+334 GSTRPAGI
-342 PSQMKEV
+342 PSMMNEV
-349 LSSLGAAMEV
+349 LSSLGAAIETGTETIDDSMVSPV
-359 ETEKAED
+359 EA
-366 SPIPTVGNELPGILQ
+366 ELPGILQ
-381 DLADHAPGE
+381 DLSDHAPEE
-390 FKEATLIAAMP
+390 FREATLMAAMP
-401 MLGTLATGIRARYND
+401 MLGTLATGIRAKYRD
-416 GKINSASFIV
+416 GKLNSPSFIV

-431 QATGKSFVDD
+431 QATGKSFVDA
-441 EFALL
+441 EFELL

-456 EWQKEIAYSLAK
+456 EWQKEIEYSLAK
-468 KDGQDV
+468 KDGQEV
-474 ENPCSQIRILE
+474 ENPCAQIRIIE

-593 GAKMPKFKP
+593 GARMPQFKA
-602 WTKDEEERVKRQCLC
+602 WSQEDEEKVKRQCLC

-626 LPLINKALEEW
+626 LPLINKAIEEW
-637 DEEKRQEYL
+637 DEGKRQEYL

-686 ARWYAERCLHY
+686 AVWYAERCLHY
-697 QLQLYGDKID
+697 QLQLYGNKID
-707 ALHNG
+707 ALHDNAV
-712 PSPQA
+712 SPQL
-717 SKGNV
+717 SKGNI
-722 RYLDALPREFTK
+722 RYLDALPKEFTK
-734 EDLVTLRL
+734 EDLVNLRL

-753 TWRWVKEGKIEKI
+753 ICRWVKEGLIVK
-766 DTNLWRKIG
+766 TGANLWQKIL

>member
-1 MIALSHSFSGKPRQ
+1 MISVANSFSGKPRQ

-41 TLDRKKELPVWL
+41 NLDRKKELPVWL
-53 PLAASFK
+53 PLAESFK

-67 DAVPSGLFFLD
+67 DAVPSGLYFLD
-78 IDEKGLTEALWNKVR
+78 IDEKGLTEQLWNKVR
-93 EERLIQEFRIVY
+93 EENLIEAFGIVY

-123 LSIEENIQRLASR
+123 LSVEEDIQKLASR

-160 RLLDPVVFE
+160 KLLDPVVFE
-169 PLTEEQRQLYSAS
+169 ASPNPLQRGAS
-182 RMIAQ
+182 PNPLQ
-187 KEEDLNALAQNA
+187 KEGA
-199 LVQNALVQNELVQNA
+199 NEEADHPLLLEGA
-214 LVQTTPTPPN
+214 
-224 LGGEEDTP
+224 GGG
-232 AAESAP
+232 S
-238 TVVMVSPPELG
+238 
-249 GARGGLNNSHSCT
+249 
-262 YKDIPYSQIVQA
+262 YKDIPYEKIVQA

-285 AEGERNTALYTMS
+285 AEGERNMALYTMS
-298 RYLRFICDFDEQKL
+298 RYMRFICDFDEQKL
-312 FAIIPHWGLPE
+312 FVVLPHWGLSD
-323 HEVISTIKSAV
+323 HEAFSTIKSAV
-334 ASVRPTDM
+334 GSTRPAGI
-342 PSQMKEV
+342 PSQMNEV
-349 LSSLGAAMEV
+349 LSTLGAAIEAGT
-359 ETEKAED
+359 ETTDD
-366 SPIPTVGNELPGILQ
+366 SLITPVDAELPGILQ
-381 DLADHAPGE
+381 DLSDHAPEE
-390 FKEATLIAAMP
+390 FREATLMAAMP
-401 MLGTLATGIRARYND
+401 MLGTLATGIRAKYRD
-416 GKINSASFIV
+416 GKLNSASFIV

-431 QATGKSFVDD
+431 QATGKSFVDS
-441 EFALL
+441 EFELL

-474 ENPCSQIRILE
+474 ENPCSQIRIIE

-593 GAKMPKFKP
+593 GAKMPQFKA
-602 WTKDEEERVKRQCLC
+602 WSQEDEEKVKRQCLC

-626 LPLINKALEEW
+626 LPLINKAIEEW
-637 DEEKRQEYL
+637 DEGKRQEYL
-646 QTLRYSLDVLRRRA
+646 QTLRYSLDVFRRRA

-686 ARWYAERCLHY
+686 AIWYAERCLHY
-697 QLQLYGDKID
+697 QLQIYGDKID

-712 PSPQA
+712 TLSTQA
-717 SKGNV
+717 SKGNI
-722 RYLDALPREFTK
+722 RYLDALPKEFTK
-734 EDLVTLRL
+734 EDLVNLRL

-753 TWRWVKEGKIEKI
+753 IYRWVKENLIVKIN
-766 DTNLWRKIG
+766 TNLWQKIQ

>member
-1 MIALSHSFSGKPRQ
+1 MGILISKTFSGKPRK

-26 ENHVEEILQDVKQNK
+26 ENHVEDILTDVKQNK
-41 TLDRKKELPVWL
+41 NVERKKELPVWL
-53 PLAASFK
+53 PLAQSFN

-78 IDEKGLTEALWNKVR
+78 IDEKGLTEQLWQKVQD
-93 EERLIQEFRIVY
+93 ENLIQEFRIVY

-123 LSIEENIQRLASR
+123 LSIEENIQKLASR

-160 RLLDPVVFE
+160 KLLDPVVFE
-169 PLTEEQRQLYSAS
+169 PLTEEQKEMYAS
-182 RMIAQ
+182 DDSSRTTNSDEQ
-187 KEEDLNALAQNA
+187 KCSMLNVECSMN
-199 LVQNALVQNELVQNA
+199 
-214 LVQTTPTPPN
+214 
-224 LGGEEDTP
+224 
-232 AAESAP
+232 
-238 TVVMVSPPELG
+238 
-249 GARGGLNNSHSCT
+249 
-262 YKDIPYSQIVQA
+262 YKGIPYEKIVQSM
-274 LLWKLGYGDAP
+274 LWKLGYGDAP
-285 AEGERNTALYTMS
+285 AEGERNMALYTMC

-312 FAIIPHWGLPE
+312 FSILPHWGLSD
-323 HEVISTIKSAV
+323 HEVMSTIKSAV
-334 ASVRPTDM
+334 SSTRPAGI
-342 PSQMKEV
+342 PSQMNEV
-349 LSSLGAAMEV
+349 LSMLGAATEAGS
-359 ETEKAED
+359 ETADD
-366 SPIPTVGNELPGILQ
+366 SLVVPVNKELPGILQ
-381 DLADHAPGE
+381 DLSDHAPEE

-401 MLGTLATGIRARYND
+401 MLGTLATGIRAKYRD
-416 GKINSASFIV
+416 GKLNSPSFIV

-431 QATGKSFVDD
+431 QATGKSFVDN
-441 EFALL
+441 EFELL

-456 EWQKEIAYSLAK
+456 EWQKEIEYSLAK
-468 KDGQDV
+468 KDGQEV

-585 PVVLPDMV
+585 PVILPDMV
-593 GAKMPKFKP
+593 GAKMPQFKA
-602 WTKDEEERVKRQCLC
+602 WSQDEIEKVKRQCLC
-617 LMDEEGEVD
+617 LMDEEGEVS
-626 LPLINKALEEW
+626 LPLINKAIEEW
-637 DEEKRQEYL
+637 DESKRQEYL
-646 QTLRYSLDVLRRRA
+646 QTLRYSIDVFRRRA

-686 ARWYAERCLHY
+686 AIWYAERCLHY
-697 QLQLYGDKID
+697 QLQIYGDKID

-712 PSPQA
+712 TLSTQA
-717 SKGNV
+717 SKGNI
-722 RYLDALPREFTK
+722 RYLDALPKEFTK
-734 EDLVTLRL
+734 EDLVNLRL

-753 TWRWVKEGKIEKI
+753 IYRWVKENLIVKIN
-766 DTNLWRKIG
+766 TNLWQKIQ